1 MLARILLA
9 ILLIVCLLID
19 HTSYSFVSPSSSSSS
34 TTCSSSRAG
43 RHHGLSISR
52 QNQKIKNNDDDD
64 NNNDKETQFSF
75 YQRIESIK
83 TALVGLLSGGI
94 LSTPV
99 IALHDIVILPN
110 DSTTNGLASW
120 EFDTDMG
127 SLQGALFAIVYRY
140 CIREKDDDNDM
151 LNMGVVGAFIVVRT
165 LSRIRVPNYCT
176 ALPLH
181 CGDPLGYL
189 DYDMISQVIYNG
201 MESIAL
207 FGGAAYAM
215 EIAYEK
221 GWITKYPS

>member
-1 MLARILLA
+1 M
-9 ILLIVCLLID
+9 
-19 HTSYSFVSPSSSSSS
+19 
-34 TTCSSSRAG
+34 
-43 RHHGLSISR
+43 
-52 QNQKIKNNDDDD
+52 
-64 NNNDKETQFSF
+64 
-75 YQRIESIK
+75 
-83 TALVGLLSGGI
+83 
-94 LSTPV
+94 

-110 DSTTNGLASW
+110 DDYTNGLASW

-176 ALPLH
+176 AIPLH

-215 EIAYEK
+215 EVAYEK
-221 GWITKYPS
+221 GWITKFPS